1 MVQGQLFGTGTRY
14 GLKVLR
20 HCGKRV
26 KTKSQKMLT
35 PTFVEV
41 TWEKLVEK
49 AGGLFTPLPPFK
61 IRLTYK
67 STLRNTYAFAQHEN
81 SKM

>member
-1 MVQGQLFGTGTRY
+1 M
-14 GLKVLR
+14 GLALGMALKSYAIVA
-20 HCGKRV
+20 KRV

-61 IRLTYK
+61 IGLT
-67 STLRNTYAFAQHEN
+67 
-81 SKM
+81 